1 MGGGGSEEVGICSL
15 SKKALISRQARSQRT
30 LAIIHGLMCWKAG
43 AVSRLFLSRII
54 GGKEL
59 QKIIKFASQSGAR

>member
-1 MGGGGSEEVGICSL
+1 MGISSL

-43 AVSRLFLSRII
+43 AVSRLFLSRKI
-54 GGKEL
+54 GGRNFRKISSL
-59 QKIIKFASQSGAR
+59 ANQKRDNCLAEI